1 MAIRFGGQHSPG
13 AADDAQPRPHP
24 LMSRTR
30 WITAAGTPF
39 LLTAFFQDPTGMATS
54 LAGFGTLVA
63 GMWMT
68 REGLTAEAAY
78 VARRIARRPA
88 LPRKLLGGVLTGLG
102 LAVGAAEPGA
112 FAGAGVIGVTGAL
125 LHWFSFGP
133 DPMRDKGMEGV
144 DGFQQDRV
152 ARVVAEA
159 DANLTQMHE
168 AILRTRES
176 ALEAE
181 VRAFTATARKLI
193 RRVEDDPRELTA
205 ARRWLGVYLTG
216 ARDATVKFADLYAQ
230 THDGNA
236 RAAWVAL
243 MADLKTNFA
252 ARSDAVIEGNRT
264 DMEIEIEVLRDR
276 LAREGV
282 RAPDAA
288 APAQLEPDRA
298 RRFDEI
304 LRETGLKTPR

>member
-13 AADDAQPRPHP
+13 AVTEDRPRPHP

-30 WITAAGTPF
+30 WIMAAGTPF
-39 LLTAFFQDPTGMATS
+39 LLTAFFQDPTGLATS
-54 LAGFGTLVA
+54 LAGFGTLAA

-78 VARRIARRPA
+78 DARRTARRPA
-88 LPRKLLGGVLTGLG
+88 LPRKLIGGVLTGLG
-102 LAVGAAEPGA
+102 LAVGAVEPGA

-159 DANLTQMHE
+159 DASLTQMHE
-168 AILRTRES
+168 AILRTRDA

-230 THDGNA
+230 TRDGNA
-236 RAAWVAL
+236 RAAWIAL

-288 APAQLEPDRA
+288 APPQLEADRA
-298 RRFDEI
+298 QRFDEI